1 MSGQV
6 FNARRQRHHLLP
18 IVVSLAA
25 LLLSG
30 CSFYMGDHKAVY
42 DQQGYAEHN
51 TLLERDIVIRKPH
64 WMPDHKEDAI

>member
-1 MSGQV
+1 
-6 FNARRQRHHLLP
+6 
-18 IVVSLAA
+18 
-25 LLLSG
+25 
-30 CSFYMGDHKAVY
+30 MGDHKAVY